1 MPVGRWTRRADGA
14 KKAQKKRGQRPNIF
28 IIAQRLGESQHSFAE
43 KCGFVGMH
51 DGKQNFLVEIPTCG
65 GRRDVL
71 MYKYKEERKKEKTEP
86 QQQEKGK
93 MSSDITHLS
102 NNSSH

>member
-1 MPVGRWTRRADGA
+1 
-14 KKAQKKRGQRPNIF
+14 
-28 IIAQRLGESQHSFAE
+28 
-43 KCGFVGMH
+43 
-51 DGKQNFLVEIPTCG
+51 
-65 GRRDVL
+65 